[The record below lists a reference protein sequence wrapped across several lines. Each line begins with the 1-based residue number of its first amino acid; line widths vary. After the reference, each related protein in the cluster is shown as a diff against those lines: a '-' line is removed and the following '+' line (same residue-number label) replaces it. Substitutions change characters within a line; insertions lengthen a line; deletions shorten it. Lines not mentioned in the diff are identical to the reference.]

1 MANSEHLEILRQ
13 GLEVWSVWR
22 ANNFEVNADLSG
34 ADLSGMNLTGANFD
48 HADLS
53 NTYMEKSRLSEA
65 FFSSA
70 NLSSAN
76 LKGADIRD
84 TYLDNADLSDAN
96 LCKADLTGSILE
108 DTTLDGADLQ
118 DAKLTKANLSRA
130 NACWADLS
138 RAQLIST
145 NFSGANLRYINLS
158 YAYLIAT
165 EFDDA
170 DLKEADLQ
178 GIKSESVS
186 FRNANLRAAN
196 FSNAI
201 LSRAGF
207 GGANLSEADF
217 TNSDLSESKLLNAD
231 FTGAILTG
239 ACIADWQIGNS
250 TQLDNIICDYI
261 YRAIDE
267 DGQFSG
273 RLPVNPESTFAP
285 GEFVLWAS
293 VRASALETIDLT
305 FTEGFNWQDFFSSLQ
320 EVRQQN
326 PEAGIFLQGVEERNG
341 QYVVRL
347 RIETDKIGGDR
358 TILEAR
364 IETTTKELIET
375 KRRLYEAHGEVK
387 ALERTLEKT
396 LRMAT
401 DQGPKYN
408 LQGAQFGGSFAETVQ
423 GNQIGGIINNYGS
436 NTDDIVRL
444 LTSLRE
450 QVQALPTE
458 HKEEAFDL
466 LDDIEIDLNKPEPDT
481 NRIGRKLKRFA
492 EIASILAAGTVIFSG
507 NLNEIAINVIKLTE
521 TLGIPIEQV
530 QPRQISPEDTTY

>member
-1 MANSEHLEILRQ
+1 M
-13 GLEVWSVWR
+13 
-22 ANNFEVNADLSG
+22 
-34 ADLSGMNLTGANFD
+34 
-48 HADLS
+48 
-53 NTYMEKSRLSEA
+53 
-65 FFSSA
+65 
-70 NLSSAN
+70 
-76 LKGADIRD
+76 
-84 TYLDNADLSDAN
+84 
-96 LCKADLTGSILE
+96 
-108 DTTLDGADLQ
+108 
-118 DAKLTKANLSRA
+118 
-130 NACWADLS
+130 
-138 RAQLIST
+138 
-145 NFSGANLRYINLS
+145 
-158 YAYLIAT
+158 
-165 EFDDA
+165 
-170 DLKEADLQ
+170 
-178 GIKSESVS
+178 
-186 FRNANLRAAN
+186 
-196 FSNAI
+196 
-201 LSRAGF
+201 
-207 GGANLSEADF
+207 
-217 TNSDLSESKLLNAD
+217 
-231 FTGAILTG
+231 
-239 ACIADWQIGNS
+239 
-250 TQLDNIICDYI
+250 
-261 YRAIDE
+261 
-267 DGQFSG
+267 
-273 RLPVNPESTFAP
+273 
-285 GEFVLWAS
+285 
-293 VRASALETIDLT
+293 
-305 FTEGFNWQDFFSSLQ
+305 
-320 EVRQQN
+320 
-326 PEAGIFLQGVEERNG
+326 
-341 QYVVRL
+341 